1 MQVSRRSSSTFCSSP
16 ILSTSA
22 KRARGFTLVEL
33 AITIVVLSVLM
44 AMAAPLFIGMTNG
57 NRLTSNANEVV
68 TAMQIARSEAVRR
81 NARTSF
87 CQSTNGT
94 SCSNVSPWQGWLVF
108 ADANGD
114 NIVDADEI
122 VRTGVIE
129 APMQV
134 IASSNIT
141 NTRVVFRAD
150 GLAYAGNNMLEA
162 NMRICLP
169 VTDPALNVRDV
180 NIAIGGRITVRAPI
194 NAAGACSAPGNL

>member
-1 MQVSRRSSSTFCSSP
+1 MQVSRRSSFPFRNFSIPSV
-16 ILSTSA
+16 SA
-22 KRARGFTLVEL
+22 KRAHGFTLVEL
-33 AITIVVLSVLM
+33 AITILVLSVLM
-44 AMAAPLFIGMTNG
+44 AMAAPLFTGMTNG

-108 ADANGD
+108 ADVNGD

-150 GLAYAGNNMLEA
+150 GLAYAGNTLLEA